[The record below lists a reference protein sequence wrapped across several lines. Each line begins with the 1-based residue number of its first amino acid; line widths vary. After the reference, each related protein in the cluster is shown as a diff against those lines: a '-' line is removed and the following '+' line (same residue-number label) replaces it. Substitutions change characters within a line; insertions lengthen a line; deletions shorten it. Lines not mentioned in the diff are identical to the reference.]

1 MWVVTAKEDLVG
13 VYDIPAGTQNW
24 DVPLNANLD
33 AIDGRLTNAENKN
46 TTQDGQI
53 ATIQGQITGFQN
65 NPSYQVYNVKSP
77 TYGALG
83 DGSHDD
89 TVAIQAA
96 LNAANAAGGGVVYL
110 PAGQYKISAA
120 LTMYNRITLRGDGD
134 YVTNIVQTSTTANGL
149 VGSSL
154 IYIIIEH
161 LRLTGPGTG
170 TGEGINFTTEF
181 DYCILRDMSTTGWG
195 STGIEIEQP
204 IVTNLTRVTSFN
216 NGGAGIFIH
225 DNLTTGAGTSVSF
238 DSCWTHDNVSN
249 GFSIRGMTYCSF
261 QACASD
267 NHVNS
272 GKAGYLI
279 QGCTGFTFTGCGS
292 EGNNYGWLLSGSST
306 GIVITSPYIF
316 NTPSTGVGIYASSA
330 TNVHLTGV
338 TEALPQAGA
347 AAAVKVDTGCSVT
360 ITGIVATTGNVLA
373 ASTTVIASNA
383 SGVRSYPN
391 GVTTPTLTMTGNIA
405 MGSNKV
411 TGLANGT
418 VSTDGAAFGQI
429 PTPGSVTA
437 QTSFGAASGNGSATT
452 YARSDHTHGTPAVPS
467 TGVFSSASESTTNT
481 TQTASTNLVAPVA
494 ANATYLMRVNLLVSH
509 ANSSFI
515 HSWTGPSGATM
526 TWADNSGSV
535 MATLGATDT
544 WSAIASRTI
553 TLTGRLVTSSTAG
566 NLTFTYASG
575 TAGQTVT
582 VQPGGQITL
591 ERIA

>member
-1 MWVVTAKEDLVG
+1 MWVVTAKEDMVG

-391 GVTTPTLTMTGNIA
+391 GVTTPALTMTGNIA

-467 TGVFSSASESTTNT
+467 TGVFSSSSESTTNT

>member
-1 MWVVTAKEDLVG
+1 MVG
-13 VYDIPAGTQNW
+13 TYDIPAGTQNW

-53 ATIQGQITGFQN
+53 ATIQGQISGFQN

-89 TVAIQAA
+89 TIAIQAA

-110 PAGQYKISAA
+110 PAGQYVISSA

-134 YVTNIVQTSTTANGL
+134 YVTNIVQTSTSANGL

-154 IYIIIEH
+154 IYVIIEH

-181 DYCILRDMSTTGWG
+181 DYCILRDMSATGWG

-216 NGGAGIFIH
+216 NGGAGIYIH
-225 DNLTTGAGTSVSF
+225 GNAITGAGTSVSF

-249 GFSIRGMTYCSF
+249 GFSIQNMTYCSF

-267 NHVNS
+267 NQVTV
-272 GKAGYLI
+272 GKAGYLFS
-279 QGCTGFTFTGCGS
+279 GCTAFTLNGCGS
-292 EGNNYGWLLSGSST
+292 EGNYVGWQIDASST
-306 GIVITSPYIF
+306 GFVLNSPYIY
-316 NTPSTGVGIYASSA
+316 NTPSGGSGIWVTGGS
-330 TNVHLTGV
+330 TNVQILAS
-338 TEALPQAGA
+338 TEAAPQVGA
-347 AAAVKVDTGCSVT
+347 SAAIKVDSGCTAT
-360 ITGIVATTGNVLA
+360 IQGAV
-373 ASTTVIASNA
+373 STTANSLASGTTVLASNA

-391 GVTTPTLTMTGNIA
+391 GVTTPSLAMTGNIT

-411 TGLANGT
+411 TGLANG
-418 VSTDGAAFGQI
+418 SAASDAAAFGQI
-429 PTPGSVTA
+429 PTPGAVTA
-437 QTSFGAASGNGSATT
+437 QTSFGAASGNGSAAT
-452 YARSDHTHGTPAVPS
+452 YSRSDHTHGTVPIPS
-467 TGVFSSASESTTNT
+467 AGQFSSNSESTSLA
-481 TQTASTNLVAPVA
+481 TQQASTNLVVPVA
-494 ANATYLMRVNLLVSH
+494 ANATYLLRMNILVSH

-526 TWADNSGSV
+526 VWADNSGSV
-535 MATLGATDT
+535 MATLGATDS

-553 TLTGRLVTSSTAG
+553 TLTGKLITSSTAG

-582 VQPGGQITL
+582 VQPGGQINL

>member
-1 MWVVTAKEDLVG
+1 MG

-429 PTPGSVTA
+429 PTPGAVTA

-467 TGVFSSASESTTNT
+467 TGVFSSSSESTTNT

>member
-1 MWVVTAKEDLVG
+1 VG
-13 VYDIPAGTQNW
+13 TYDIAAGTQNW

-46 TTQDGQI
+46 TTQDSQI
-53 ATIQGQITGFQN
+53 ATIQGQITGFTN
-65 NPSYQVYNVKSP
+65 NPSYKVYNVKSP

-110 PAGQYKISAA
+110 PAGQYKISSA

-134 YVTNIVQTSTTANGL
+134 YVTNIVQTNTAAHGL
-149 VGSSL
+149 VGASL
-154 IYIIIEH
+154 IYVIIEH

-181 DYCILRDMSTTGWG
+181 DYCILRDMSATSWG

-204 IVTNLTRVTSFN
+204 IVTNLTRVTSFS

-225 DNLTTGAGTSVSF
+225 GNATTGAGTSVSF
-238 DSCWTHDNVSN
+238 DSCWTHDNISN
-249 GFSIRGMTYCSF
+249 GFSIQNMTYCSF

-267 NHVNS
+267 NQTAA
-272 GKAGYLI
+272 GKAGYRI
-279 QGCTGFTFTGCGS
+279 DQCTGFTFSGCGS
-292 EGNNYGWLLSGSST
+292 EGNNFGWLLTGAST
-306 GIVITSPYIF
+306 GIVFNSPYIF
-316 NTPSTGVGIYASSA
+316 NTPSTGVGIYASAA
-330 TNVHLTGV
+330 TNVQIIGA

-347 AAAVKVDTGCSVT
+347 TAAVQVDTGSTCT
-360 ITGIVATTGNVLA
+360 IQGLVATTANVLA
-373 ASTTVIASNA
+373 SGTTVLAQNS

-411 TGLANGT
+411 TGLANG
-418 VSTDGAAFGQI
+418 SASSDAAAFGQI

-437 QTSFGAASGNGSATT
+437 QTSYGASSANGSAATFS
-452 YARSDHTHGTPAVPS
+452 RSDHTHGTVSVPS
-467 TGVFSSASESTTNT
+467 AGAFSSVSENTSLATQQAS
-481 TQTASTNLVAPVA
+481 ANLVVPVV
-494 ANATYLMRVNLLVSH
+494 ANATYLLRMNLLVSQ
-509 ANSSFI
+509 ATSSFV
-515 HSWTGPSGATM
+515 HSWTGPTGATM
-526 TWADNSGSV
+526 VWADNSGSV
-535 MATLGATDT
+535 MATIGATDT
-544 WSAIASRTI
+544 WSSIASRTI
-553 TLTGRLVTSSTAG
+553 TLTGKLITSSTAG

-582 VQPGGQITL
+582 IQPGAQINL

>member
-1 MWVVTAKEDLVG
+1 MGT
-13 VYDIPAGTQNW
+13 YDIAAGTQNW

-46 TTQDGQI
+46 TTQDSQI
-53 ATIQGQITGFQN
+53 ATIQGQITGFTN
-65 NPSYQVYNVKSP
+65 NPSYKVYNVKSP

-110 PAGQYKISAA
+110 PAGQYKISSA

-134 YVTNIVQTSTTANGL
+134 YVTNIVQTNTAAHGL
-149 VGSSL
+149 VGASL
-154 IYIIIEH
+154 IYVIIEH

-181 DYCILRDMSTTGWG
+181 DYCILRDMSATSWG

-204 IVTNLTRVTSFN
+204 IVTNLTRVTSFS

-225 DNLTTGAGTSVSF
+225 GNATTGAGTSVSF
-238 DSCWTHDNVSN
+238 DSCWTHDNISN
-249 GFSIRGMTYCSF
+249 GFSIQNMTYCSF

-267 NHVNS
+267 NQTAA
-272 GKAGYLI
+272 GKAGYRI
-279 QGCTGFTFTGCGS
+279 DQCTGFTFSGCGS
-292 EGNNYGWLLSGSST
+292 EGNNFGWLLTGAST
-306 GIVITSPYIF
+306 GIVFNSPYIF
-316 NTPSTGVGIYASSA
+316 NTPSTGVGIYASAA
-330 TNVHLTGV
+330 TNVQIIGA

-347 AAAVKVDTGCSVT
+347 TAAVQVDTGSTCT
-360 ITGIVATTGNVLA
+360 IQGLVATTANVLA
-373 ASTTVIASNA
+373 SGTTVLAQNS

-411 TGLANGT
+411 TGLANG
-418 VSTDGAAFGQI
+418 SASSDAAAFGQI

-437 QTSFGAASGNGSATT
+437 QTSYGASSANGSAATFS
-452 YARSDHTHGTPAVPS
+452 RSDHTHGTVSVPS
-467 TGVFSSASESTTNT
+467 AGAFSSVSENTSLATQQAS
-481 TQTASTNLVAPVA
+481 ANLVVPVV
-494 ANATYLMRVNLLVSH
+494 ANATYLLRMNLLVSQ
-509 ANSSFI
+509 ATSSFV
-515 HSWTGPSGATM
+515 HSWTGPTGATM
-526 TWADNSGSV
+526 VWADNSGSV
-535 MATLGATDT
+535 MATIGATDT
-544 WSAIASRTI
+544 WSSIASRTI
-553 TLTGRLVTSSTAG
+553 TLTGKLITSSTAG

-582 VQPGGQITL
+582 IQPGAQINL